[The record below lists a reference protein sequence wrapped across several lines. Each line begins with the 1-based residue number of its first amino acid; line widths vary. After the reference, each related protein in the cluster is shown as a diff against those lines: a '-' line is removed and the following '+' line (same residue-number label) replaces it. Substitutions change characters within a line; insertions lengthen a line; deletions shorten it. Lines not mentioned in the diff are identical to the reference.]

1 MHFNVKRYLYGA
13 LGRRLWLLLIFL
25 TPLAYLALSA
35 NRSDRFS
42 VKQNISIAKGTPVA
56 FVGFGVTPVGLIR
69 MGDLVARPDDFF
81 QNNFTVRKLYSELH
95 SGPPMYGLDGQVNS
109 LKNTIMKVMSLTM
122 PNENVVTIT
131 YYGRDQNMG
140 KTLVGYY
147 SKRLVQKAREGLDR
161 SRLRNSKPQLP
172 KLKGSMQVEEHRAH
186 WRSERLLPL
195 VVIFIISLIAV
206 MALLAVL
213 EWADLSFKSELQ
225 VARYLGLPILGS
237 LPDLSKVSAVLDT
250 THSS

>member
-25 TPLAYLALSA
+25 TLLAYLALSA
-35 NRSDRFS
+35 IRSDRFS

-56 FVGFGVTPVGLIR
+56 FGVTPVGLIR
-69 MGDLVARPDDFF
+69 MGDIVARPDDFF
-81 QNNFTVRKLYSELH
+81 QNNFTVRKLYSDLH
-95 SGPPMYGLDGQVNS
+95 AGPVLYGADSQFHILM
-109 LKNTIMKVMSLTM
+109 NTIKNDMSLTM
-122 PNENVVTIT
+122 PDENVVTIT

-172 KLKGSMQVEEHRAH
+172 KLKGGMQVEEHRAL

-213 EWADLSFKSELQ
+213 EWADLSFKSERQ

-237 LPDLSKVSAVLDT
+237 LPDLSKVSADLNT
-250 THSS
+250 THTS

>member
-13 LGRRLWLLLIFL
+13 SGRRLWLLLIFL
-25 TPLAYLALSA
+25 TPLVYLALSA
-35 NRSDRFS
+35 IRSDRFS

-56 FVGFGVTPVGLIR
+56 FGVTPVGFKR
-69 MGDLVARPDDFF
+69 MEDIVTRPDDFF

-95 SGPPMYGLDGQVNS
+95 TGPAMYGADGQFHI
-109 LKNTIMKVMSLTM
+109 LMNTIKNDMSLTM
-122 PNENVVTIT
+122 PDDNVVTIT
-131 YYGRDQNMG
+131 YHGRDQKMG

-147 SKRLVQKAREGLDR
+147 SKRLVQKAKEGLDR
-161 SRLRNSKPQLP
+161 SKLRNSKSQFP
-172 KLKGSMQVEEHRAH
+172 KLKGGMQVEEYRAL
-186 WRSERLLPL
+186 WRSERLSPL

-213 EWADLSFKSELQ
+213 EWADLSFKSERQ

-237 LPDLSKVSAVLDT
+237 LPDLSKVSAVLGT
-250 THSS
+250 KHSN

>member
-25 TPLAYLALSA
+25 TLLAYLALSA
-35 NRSDRFS
+35 IRSDRFS

-56 FVGFGVTPVGLIR
+56 FVGFGVTPVGLIP
-69 MGDLVARPDDFF
+69 MGDIAARPDDFF
-81 QNNFTVRKLYSELH
+81 QNKFTVRKLYSELH
-95 SGPPMYGLDGQVNS
+95 SGPTMYGLDGQVNS
-109 LKNTIMKVMSLTM
+109 LKNTIKNVMSLTM
-122 PNENVVTIT
+122 PDENVVTIT

-172 KLKGSMQVEEHRAH
+172 KLKGGRQVEEHRAL

-213 EWADLSFKSELQ
+213 EWADLSFKSERQ